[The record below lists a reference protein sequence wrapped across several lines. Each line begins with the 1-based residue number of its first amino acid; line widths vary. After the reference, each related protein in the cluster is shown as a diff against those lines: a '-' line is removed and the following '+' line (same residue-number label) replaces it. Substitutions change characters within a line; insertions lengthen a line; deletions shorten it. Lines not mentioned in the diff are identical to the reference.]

1 MRFLSVAPLLFLLV
15 GIWLGRS
22 GLLPAMFGWGLV
34 ALGVLFGLAVP
45 IVREAYPDVRPL
57 VLDESP
63 ERVYQRVEKLVEA
76 QSGWQIKNRDAVKRT
91 VEGEVSTRF
100 FRFVDDFIIRVSDQD
115 GKTRVDMRSKSRE
128 GLVDAG
134 ANAKRIRTFLAELA
148 SEP

>member
-1 MRFLSVAPLLFLLV
+1 M
-15 GIWLGRS
+15 
-22 GLLPAMFGWGLV
+22 
-34 ALGVLFGLAVP
+34 
-45 IVREAYPDVRPL
+45 
-57 VLDESP
+57 LDDSP
-63 ERVYQRVEKLVEA
+63 ERVYRRVEKLVEA
-76 QSGWQIKNRDAVKRT
+76 QSGWEIKNRDAVKRT

>member
-1 MRFLSVAPLLFLLV
+1 
-15 GIWLGRS
+15 
-22 GLLPAMFGWGLV
+22 V
-34 ALGVLFGLAVP
+34 ALEAPANTGRDMAYPEHFGP

-63 ERVYQRVEKLVEA
+63 ERVDQRVEKLVET
-76 QSGWQIKNRDAVKRT
+76 QSGWEIKNRDPVKRT
-91 VEGEVSTRF
+91 VEGEVSSRF

-134 ANAKRIRTFLAELA
+134 ANAKRIRTFLTELA